1 MCLRVR
7 NCLPF
12 LVSLSASH
20 MAGYAEGTRYQEE
33 RFQVN
38 VDNGET
44 AAELGSMDIPDSQ
57 ELRAR

>member
-1 MCLRVR
+1 
-7 NCLPF
+7 
-12 LVSLSASH
+12 